1 MLKLLVKKQL
11 MEIFRSYF
19 YNPKTNKKRSTGAV
33 IGFVVLFAIIMIGM
47 LGTMFTTLSVS
58 LCKTFIPLQM
68 GWMIFGIMGLLGI
81 FLGAFGSVFNTFSGL
96 YLAKD
101 NELLLS
107 LPIPVRSIILSRL
120 LSVYLMGLMYS
131 AVVTI
136 PAAIVYC
143 VYTTVTPAV
152 ILGCTLMVLII
163 SMIVLVLSCLLGWVV
178 ARISLKLKN
187 KSFIRVL
194 TSLLFIGAYYF
205 FYYKAQGI
213 LRNLIANA
221 VTYGQKIQGSAYP
234 VYLFARVGEG
244 DWKAMGLVTLATVLV
259 LLLTWRILSRSFLH
273 IATATGKTKKAAFKA
288 DAIRTRSISG
298 ALLSREF
305 GRYASSPVYILN
317 CTMGTLFLLVIT
329 VAVLI
334 KSGTVLPTLG
344 KICSEYSGFIP
355 VLTCAIVCMVA
366 SMNDSAIPSVSLEG
380 KNLWLIQSL
389 PVRPWDA
396 LKAKLQVQLLLT
408 APPAFLCSVCL
419 AIILPGT
426 LAERLLMILAILL
439 YVAFSALSD
448 LMLGI
453 KSPNLTWTNEMVP
466 IKQSFNVFIAMM
478 AGWIYSVALGGLFF
492 LCDLIMSASVYL
504 GIVCLL
510 TAGLSL
516 LLYRWLKTK
525 GANIFASL

>member
-1 MLKLLVKKQL
+1 
-11 MEIFRSYF
+11 
-19 YNPKTNKKRSTGAV
+19 
-33 IGFVVLFAIIMIGM
+33 
-47 LGTMFTTLSVS
+47 
-58 LCKTFIPLQM
+58 
-68 GWMIFGIMGLLGI
+68 
-81 FLGAFGSVFNTFSGL
+81 
-96 YLAKD
+96 
-101 NELLLS
+101 
-107 LPIPVRSIILSRL
+107 
-120 LSVYLMGLMYS
+120 MGLMYS

-163 SMIVLVLSCLLGWVV
+163 SMIVLVLSCLLGWMV

-205 FYYKAQGI
+205 FYYKAQGT

-221 VTYGQKIQGSAYP
+221 VTYGQEIQGSAYP

-244 DWKAMGLVTLATVLV
+244 DWKAMGLVTLATVLA

-273 IATATGKTKKAAFKA
+273 IATATGKTKKAAFRA

-317 CTMGTLFLLVIT
+317 CTMGTLFLLVIV

-334 KSGTVLPTLG
+334 KSGTVLPTL
-344 KICSEYSGFIP
+344 
-355 VLTCAIVCMVA
+355 VLACAIVCMVA
-366 SMNDSAIPSVSLEG
+366 SMNDSATPSVSLEG

-426 LAERLLMILAILL
+426 LAEQLLMVVTSLL
-439 YVAFSALSD
+439 FVAFSALSD

-453 KSPNLTWTNEMVP
+453 KSSKT
-466 IKQSFNVFIAMM
+466 SA
-478 AGWIYSVALGGLFF
+478 F
-492 LCDLIMSASVYL
+492 L
-504 GIVCLL
+504 
-510 TAGLSL
+510 
-516 LLYRWLKTK
+516 
-525 GANIFASL
+525 